1 MKKVITYFFILQSV
15 IAFCQSQ
22 EDTYLEGT
30 IAKSKIYMKIH
41 IFGSGTEEPNTN
53 GVYFYQNSLK
63 DINFEGIQ
71 KNNVF
76 TLVFKHQDTI
86 FEKFV
91 LKKVGNT
98 NFEGTWSNAQG
109 KSFPVKLSQIDFSNY
124 KSTLLEDYYGDE
136 KFYLIKNKFLE
147 FKKQK
152 TTVYKN
158 KEIVWYT
165 EKHCDALFF
174 RLGDTFSKKNRNIV
188 NPVLEKIQIE
198 NTLNQLNCSSDFEY
212 NMGGN
217 IEYDTELT
225 FLNNNLLGFKTS
237 SNWYCG
243 GAYPD
248 NATTGYLIDL
258 NTGKNFEI
266 DEIIAFDKSVT
277 TEKESNFDTWVKYR
291 QNYFA
296 PKLFAIVNSEQ
307 HFQKP
312 KDNDED
318 SCDMTDL
325 DRWWGD
331 ETWVYTEKGIEFT
344 PSFPHVI
351 RACTETY
358 LVPFEKL
365 KKYTNP
371 KFNYSLN

>member
-1 MKKVITYFFILQSV
+1 MKKLILLFFIFHSI

-30 IAKSKIYMKIH
+30 IAKSKIYMRIH
-41 IFGSGTEEPNTN
+41 IFGSATEEPNAN

-63 DINFEGIQ
+63 DIHLEGTQ
-71 KNNVF
+71 KSNVF
-76 TLVFKHQDTI
+76 TLVFKNQDTI
-86 FEKFV
+86 YEKFIIT
-91 LKKVGNT
+91 KTGKN

-174 RLGDTFSKKNRNIV
+174 RLGDTFSEKNRNIV
-188 NPVLEKIQIE
+188 NPVLEKTHIK
-198 NTLNQLNCSSDFEY
+198 NTLAQLNCSSNFEY
-212 NMGGN
+212 NTGGN
-217 IEYDTELT
+217 ISFDTELT
-225 FLNNNLLGFKTS
+225 FLNSNLLGFKTS
-237 SNWYCG
+237 SSWYCG

-248 NATTGYLIDL
+248 NGTTGYLIDL
-258 NTGKNFEI
+258 NTGKNYEI

-277 TEKESNFDTWVKYR
+277 TEKESNFDSWVKYR
-291 QNYFA
+291 QKYFA
-296 PKLFAIVNSEQ
+296 PKLYAIVNSEQ
-307 HFQKP
+307 HFKKP
-312 KDNDED
+312 KETDED
-318 SCDMTDL
+318 PCDMTDL

-344 PSFPHVI
+344 PSLPHVI
-351 RACTETY
+351 RACQETY

-365 KKYTNP
+365 KKYKNP
-371 KFNYSLN
+371 KFPYQF

>member
-1 MKKVITYFFILQSV
+1 MKKSILLFFIFHSI

-41 IFGSGTEEPNTN
+41 IFGSATEEPNAN

-63 DINFEGIQ
+63 DINFEGTQ
-71 KNNVF
+71 KNNVY

-86 FEKFV
+86 LEKFV

-98 NFEGTWSNAQG
+98 NFEGTWSNRKG
-109 KSFPVKLSQIDFSNY
+109 KSFPVKLSPIDFFNN
-124 KSTLLEDYYGDE
+124 KSTLPEDYAGDE
-136 KFYLIKNKFLE
+136 KFYLIKHKFLE

-158 KEIVWYT
+158 KQIFWYT
-165 EKHCDALFF
+165 EKHCDAPFF
-174 RLGDTFSKKNRNIV
+174 RLGDTFSEKSKNAV
-188 NPVLEKIQIE
+188 NPVLENIQIQ
-198 NTLNQLNCSSDFEY
+198 NVISQLNCSSDWYY
-212 NMGGN
+212 NTGGN
-217 IEYDTELT
+217 IEYNTELT
-225 FLNNNLLGFKTS
+225 FLNSNLLGFKTS
-237 SNWYCG
+237 SSWYCG

-248 NATTGYLIDL
+248 NGTTGYLIDL
-258 NTGKNFEI
+258 NTGKNYEI

-291 QNYFA
+291 ENYFA
-296 PKLFAIVNSEQ
+296 PKLFALVNAEQ
-307 HFQKP
+307 HFVKP
-312 KDNDED
+312 KDNEED

-351 RACTETY
+351 RACAETY
-358 LVPFEKL
+358 LVPFQKL
-365 KKYTNP
+365 RKYRNP
-371 KFNYSLN
+371 KFPYQF